1 MQKLSKMTNYEKTYQ
16 EFKWDIPEYFNFA
29 KDVFD
34 KWADDKQKLA
44 MIWVDDDG
52 TEKKITYDELRQRS
66 KKVANVLKN
75 SGIKK
80 GDIVFLA
87 MPKIVQWWEINL
99 ACIRLG
105 AVISPGTT
113 ILTDNDIRYRLELSH
128 ASCVVCDEDFAK
140 KVNLVK
146 KVDNK
151 LKTFIYVKDKG
162 KIDEDGWLDYEA
174 EVSKAS
180 PEIATEN
187 TKSDDMCYLY
197 FTSGTTGMPKMTV
210 HTQVSYPY
218 CHRLTGR
225 YMQDIQENDIMLTI
239 TDTGWA
245 KLAWGAFFNVW
256 NLGATA
262 FVHNGKAFDP
272 KITLDLLA
280 KYPITHFCAPPTVYR
295 LFCLE
300 DLSQYKFPALK
311 KCLSAGE
318 PLNSEVF
325 NVWQKHIGLP
335 ICEYYGQ
342 TETICLV
349 GTFPSMHPKPGS
361 MGKPAPGYTV
371 SIIDK
376 EGNELGSGQEGDIA
390 VKVKPHRPP
399 ALFKE
404 YLNNR
409 EMTESVLLG
418 DWYLTGDKAY
428 KDEDGY
434 FWFVGRSDDVIISS
448 GYRIGP
454 FEVESALQEHPA
466 VVESAVVSSPDE
478 IRGEVVKAFVILAGN
493 YEASDE
499 LVLELQ
505 EHVKSSTAP
514 YKYPRK
520 IEFVQSLPKTIS
532 GKTRRVELRDKE
544 WGLAKPTV

>member
-1 MQKLSKMTNYEKTYQ
+1 MTNYEKSYAN
-16 EFKWDIPEYFNFA
+16 FKWEIPEFFNFA
-29 KDVFD
+29 RDVFD
-34 KWADDKQKLA
+34 KWAEDKQKIA
-44 MIWVDDDG
+44 MVWVDDAG
-52 TEKKITYDELRQRS
+52 NEKKISYYDFAQRS
-66 KKVANVLKN
+66 KKVANLLK
-75 SGIKK
+75 SRGIKK

-87 MPKIVQWWEINL
+87 MPKIEEWWEVNL

-105 AVISPGTT
+105 AVVSPATT
-113 ILTDNDIRYRLELSH
+113 TLTDKDIRYRLELSH
-128 ASCVVCDEDFAK
+128 ASCVICDEEFAK
-140 KVNLVK
+140 KVNMVK
-146 KVDNK
+146 RVDK
-151 LKTFIYVKDKG
+151 SLQTFIYVKDEG
-162 KIDEDGWLDYEA
+162 KIKDDGWLDYQA

-180 PEIATEN
+180 DEIATVE
-187 TKSDDMCYLY
+187 TRSDDMCYLY

-210 HTQVSYPY
+210 HTHASYPY
-218 CHRLTGR
+218 CHMMTGR
-225 YMQDIQENDIMLTI
+225 FMQDLQENDLMLTI

-245 KLAWGAFFNVW
+245 KIAWGAFYNVW

-262 FVHNGKAFDP
+262 FVHHSKTFAA
-272 KITLDLLA
+272 KTTLALLE

-300 DLSQYKFPALK
+300 DLAKYKFSALK

-325 NVWQKHIGLP
+325 NIWQKNVGVP

-349 GTFPSMHPKPGS
+349 GTFPGLKPKPGS
-361 MGKPAPGYTV
+361 MGKPAPGYYV
-371 SIIDK
+371 SVIDK
-376 EGNELGSGQEGDIA
+376 DGAELGVGQEGDIA
-390 VKVKPHRPP
+390 VRVKPNRPP

-404 YLNNR
+404 YLHNKKL
-409 EMTESVLLG
+409 TEKVFFKE
-418 DWYLTGDKAY
+418 WYLTGDKAY

-466 VVESAVVSSPDE
+466 VAESAVVSSPDQ
-478 IRGEVVKAFVILAGN
+478 IRGEVVKAFVILKSSYQG
-493 YEASDE
+493 SDE
-499 LVLELQ
+499 LVVELQ
-505 EHVKSSTAP
+505 EHVKSTTAP

-520 IEFVQSLPKTIS
+520 IEFVKSLPKTIS
-532 GKTRRVELRDKE
+532 GKTRRVELREKE
-544 WGLAKPTV
+544 WSKKS

>member
-1 MQKLSKMTNYEKTYQ
+1 MQKLNKMTNYEKTYAD
-16 EFKWDIPEYFNFA
+16 FKWEIPEIFNFP

-34 KWADDKQKLA
+34 KWAEDKEKVA
-44 MIWVDDDG
+44 MIWVDDEV
-52 TEKKITYDELRQRS
+52 TEKKITYYEFAQRS
-66 KKVANVLKN
+66 KKIANVLK
-75 SGIKK
+75 SRGIKK

-87 MPKIVQWWEINL
+87 MPKIWQWWEVNL
-99 ACIRLG
+99 ACLRIG
-105 AVISPGTT
+105 AVVSPATT
-113 ILTDNDIRYRLELSH
+113 TLTDKDIRYRLELSH
-128 ASCVVCDEDFAK
+128 AKCVICDDDFAQ

-146 KVDNK
+146 RVDK
-151 LKTFIYVKDKG
+151 RLKTFIVVSSDG
-162 KIDEDGWLDYEA
+162 KSAGDGWLDYET
-174 EVSKAS
+174 EVAKAS
-180 PEIATEN
+180 SDLDAVETR
-187 TKSDDMCYLY
+187 SDDDCYLY
-197 FTSGTTGMPKMTV
+197 FTSGTTGMPKMTL
-210 HTQVSYPY
+210 HTQASYPY
-218 CHRLTGR
+218 CHMMTGKF
-225 YMQDIQENDIMLTI
+225 MQDLDENDVMLTI

-245 KLAWGAFFNVW
+245 KIAWGAFYNVW

-262 FVHNGKAFDP
+262 FVHNSKTFDS
-272 KITLDLLA
+272 KKTLGMLE

-300 DLSQYKFPALK
+300 ELDKYKFPSLR

-325 NVWQKHIGLP
+325 NVWEKNIGLP

-349 GTFPSMHPKPGS
+349 GTFPPLKPKPGS
-361 MGKPAPGYTV
+361 MGKPAPGYYV
-371 SIIDK
+371 SVIGKD
-376 EGNELGSGQEGDIA
+376 GNELKAGEEGDIA
-390 VKVKPHRPP
+390 VRVKPNRPP

-404 YLNNR
+404 YLHNKP
-409 EMTESVLLG
+409 MTDKVFFKE
-418 DWYLTGDKAY
+418 WYLTGDRAY

-466 VVESAVVSSPDE
+466 VAESAVVSSPDK
-478 IRGEVVKAFVILAGN
+478 IRGEVVKAFVILKNESDAT
-493 YEASDE
+493 DE

-505 EHVKSSTAP
+505 EHVKATTAP

-520 IEFVQSLPKTIS
+520 IEFVKSLPKTIS
-532 GKTRRVELRDKE
+532 GKTKRVELRERE
-544 WGLAKPTV
+544 WEGR